1 MENISNTVVKGHS
14 NRLDY
19 NIITEEKDSD
29 LKNKATELSKTKHR
43 KKNLKK
49 KRNKSKEVE
58 DDGQGPFF

>member
-43 KKNLKK
+43 IKNLKNK
-49 KRNKSKEVE
+49 KNISE
-58 DDGQGPFF
+58 Q

>member
-43 KKNLKK
+43 KKNLKNK
-49 KRNKSKEVE
+49 KNISE
-58 DDGQGPFF
+58 Q